1 MAAAVYLVTNRA
13 NGMRYVGITSFTVE
27 KRWKEHI
34 AKSAWRP
41 KSWLHRAIAKYG
53 ASEFDVQQVASCLSV
68 ESARDVERDVIASFK
83 PEYNQ
88 TAGGEFTVG
97 RRISPEVVAKISASN
112 RGKKRTAEQNKANSE
127 RKIALYA
134 NADFREA
141 SINRLKAAALLVN
154 QEKRIAAV
162 SLACSSRVWTDE
174 SRAKL
179 SASLTGRKQSEK
191 TIQKIS
197 LTKNKPVECINL
209 NATFDSVSDAAEST
223 GLSIS
228 GVSAVCIGR
237 RTSANGLYFRFA

>member
-1 MAAAVYLVTNRA
+1 MVIVYLITNRA
-13 NGMRYVGITSFTVE
+13 NGMRYVGITSFAVE
-27 KRWKEHI
+27 KRWKEHV

-53 ASEFDVQQVASCLSV
+53 ASEFDVQQVASCLNKD
-68 ESARDVERDVIASFK
+68 SARDVERDVIASFQ

-88 TAGGEFTVG
+88 TSGGEFTFG
-97 RRISPEVVAKISASN
+97 RRISPEVIAKISSSN
-112 RGKKRTAEQNKANSE
+112 RGKKRTADQNKANSE
-127 RKIALYA
+127 RKIALFS
-134 NADFREA
+134 NPEFRQA
-141 SINRLKAAALLVN
+141 ATDRIKAAASLVN

-179 SASLTGRKQSEK
+179 SASLTGRKQSAK

-197 LTKNKPVECINL
+197 LAKNKPVECISL

-237 RTSANGLYFRFA
+237 RTSANGLNFRFA